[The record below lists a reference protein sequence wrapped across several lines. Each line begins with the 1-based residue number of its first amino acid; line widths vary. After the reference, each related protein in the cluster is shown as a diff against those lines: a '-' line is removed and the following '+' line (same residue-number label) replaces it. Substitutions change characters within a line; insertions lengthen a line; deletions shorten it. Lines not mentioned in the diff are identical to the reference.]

1 MSHFSIPLDQ
11 LAEKV
16 NLDIETV
23 TRKATLDMF
32 NAVSL
37 KAPVDTG
44 RYRANMNVSYNAVD
58 RTVTQSTDQ
67 GRMQSE
73 IAKVATLPIGGI
85 FYITNSLPYASVIE
99 FGEYPNP
106 PKYGSKKRGEA
117 GIAVHVR
124 NGYSMQAPQGVFRIT
139 AMEYSDYVKKA
150 IAEK

>member
-16 NLDIETV
+16 KLDIETV

-73 IAKVATLPIGGI
+73 IDKVNTFPIGGI
-85 FYITNSLPYASVIE
+85 YFLTNSLPYASVIE

-106 PKYGSKKRGEA
+106 PKNGTGKTA
-117 GIAVHVR
+117 
-124 NGYSMQAPQGVFRIT
+124 NGYSTQAPQGVFRIT

-150 IAEK
+150 IAKK